1 MFRWIF
7 RLIALN
13 YASKLI
19 NRWFGGSAG
28 RGMSQRPGGGPRR
41 YR

>member
-13 YASKLI
+13 YASKLV
-19 NRWFGGSAG
+19 NRWFGGSGG
-28 RGMSQRPGGGPRR
+28 RNGPHHGGGPRR